1 MGNTQQFDN
10 QAKVYNPANPA
21 IPYNHPLNT
30 NSIFPCYRKNSLI
43 LGQKL
48 EHGAAGEISKSHFLF
63 KRILAHGQF
72 GPVWLAEKYP
82 SREEFV
88 VKVMSKTLIYN
99 RRCVDTVMNEQKLL
113 SELMHPTI
121 GNLRYSF

>member
-1 MGNTQQFDN
+1 MGNTQYDHSL
-10 QAKVYNPANPA
+10 KVYNPAHNP
-21 IPYNHPLNT
+21 IPIKHPLNP
-30 NSIFPCYRKNSLI
+30 NSIFTCYRKNSLI

-48 EHGAAGEISKSHFLF
+48 ENGAAGEISKSHFLF

-72 GPVWLAEKYP
+72 GPVWLAEKLP
-82 SREEFV
+82 TREEYV
-88 VKVMSKTLIYN
+88 VKVMTKTLIYN